1 MNVLK
6 SNSTPPWISSVYINV
21 FYSLSL
27 YILII
32 LISTNEIVPSLLVN
46 TVWLKLNPIRYFVF
60 VYNIHP
66 SLFIH
71 LFLSTFSFGI
81 FRLSFLSVQGPM
93 RKRWQKTEWG
103 AIGKYKVFTNGI
115 ASLSVKLRLN
125 IEENKWMNY
134 GNSVPSLSFHRPSS
148 LWWKQKVAFGNK
160 ITQLVEI

>member
-1 MNVLK
+1 MDALNS
-6 SNSTPPWISSVYINV
+6 SNTPPWICSVYLNV
-21 FYSLSL
+21 FHSLSL

-32 LISTNEIVPSLLVN
+32 LTSITEIVSSLLVN
-46 TVWLKLNPIRYFVF
+46 IILLKLNPISYFLL
-60 VYNIHP
+60 VYNLHP
-66 SLFIH
+66 SLLIH
-71 LFLSTFSFGI
+71 LFLSTFPVGL

-103 AIGKYKVFTNGI
+103 TIGKYKVFTNGI

-160 ITQLVEI
+160 TTQLVEI